1 MKKIIALIMALSLM
15 STLAVFAGA
24 VSYYGDV
31 DGDGNINSSDALSI
45 LRYAVGIEKEIDEK
59 TADITKDGEINSSD
73 ALAVLQTA
81 VGMKEAQIIEE
92 EDFKGLISNDA
103 AVIADFYNKAV
114 KATGNNVPEGQK
126 TMKLDGD
133 ITGDGAF
140 GAVFKVASPII
151 EHALQ
156 KKSTSTD
163 VIPGYETDLL
173 ASDIKS
179 ATAVSNNGVT
189 TLTIQ
194 LKEQKDGPDADP
206 NTAGP
211 VSRGIGT
218 LGNINGAIEELGAE
232 LYSGRETISLKYS
245 DAYIICTIDE
255 NTGKITSGTWHY
267 KANLTVE
274 NAEIKLGLKF
284 TAKNLKACVDYTVV
298 IDKPIINEESEKNP
312 LDYSKKEI
320 VEFCNKAVEG
330 SYKENVSVTSSELVS
345 ITLNSITGGE
355 TVKNLANSIVS
366 KYTEPTTLTKA
377 FSDGKAE
384 DGTALKYF
392 TACGGIDADGVK
404 TASIKKNG
412 SGYEVEL
419 TIVEEKADLANPP
432 KYNSQASRP
441 LDINSIDLMGA
452 KVSKADYTYTGTVLK
467 TVIDENGKITS
478 TSVRMPLVV
487 IGEGKLTVFKISV
500 DASGVYTNESTFK
513 Y

>member
-1 MKKIIALIMALSLM
+1 MKKIIAIIMALCLVS
-15 STLAVFAGA
+15 SLAVFAGA

-81 VGMKEAQIIEE
+81 VGMLEAQIIEE
-92 EDFKGLISNDA
+92 E
-103 AVIADFYNKAV
+103 
-114 KATGNNVPEGQK
+114 PE
-126 TMKLDGD
+126 T
-133 ITGDGAF
+133 
-140 GAVFKVASPII
+140 
-151 EHALQ
+151 
-156 KKSTSTD
+156 
-163 VIPGYETDLL
+163 
-173 ASDIKS
+173 
-179 ATAVSNNGVT
+179 
-189 TLTIQ
+189 
-194 LKEQKDGPDADP
+194 PDEP
-206 NTAGP
+206 
-211 VSRGIGT
+211 
-218 LGNINGAIEELGAE
+218 
-232 LYSGRETISLKYS
+232 
-245 DAYIICTIDE
+245 
-255 NTGKITSGTWHY
+255 
-267 KANLTVE
+267 
-274 NAEIKLGLKF
+274 
-284 TAKNLKACVDYTVV
+284 
-298 IDKPIINEESEKNP
+298 EKNP
-312 LDYSKKEI
+312 LDYSKEEI
-320 VEFCNKAVEG
+320 IEFFNKAVEG

-366 KYTEPTTLTKA
+366 KYTEPTTLTQT

-384 DGTALKYF
+384 DETALKYF

-412 SGYEVEL
+412 NGYEVEL

-467 TVIDENGKITS
+467 AVIDENGKITA
-478 TSVRMPLVV
+478 TSVRMPLAV

-500 DASGVYTNESTFK
+500 DASGVYTNESVFE